1 MGISAVLVSMPR
13 EMLNDAKWH
22 LLGAE
27 KFDKEGENA
36 VFLRWREVRATAI
49 FAIAAVESFMNSVA
63 DEYVQEHPK
72 LDEHLKDY
80 LQEREK
86 YVKDGE
92 VRERLIYLG
101 IEEKLSGWTKI
112 ITGNIFDKSDQT
124 WREFVEVKTF
134 RDDLIH
140 YKKGTTPSVYNR
152 GTVDMARRSVRSAES
167 MIERF
172 YQCWGKTTP
181 NWVHAAYREI
191 R

>member
-1 MGISAVLVSMPR
+1 MRISALLVSMPQ

-22 LLGAE
+22 LLEAE
-27 KFDKEGENA
+27 RFDKEEETA

-49 FAIAAVESFMNSVA
+49 FAIGAVESFMNNVA
-63 DEYVQEHPK
+63 DQYVQEHPD

-80 LQEREK
+80 LQERER

-92 VRERLIYLG
+92 VRERPRYLG

-112 ITGNIFDKSDQT
+112 ITGKTFDKSGQT
-124 WREFVEVKTF
+124 WRDFVEVKTF
-134 RDDLIH
+134 RNDLIH
-140 YKKGTTPSVYNR
+140 YKKGTKHSVYNR
-152 GTVDMARRSVRSAES
+152 STVDMARRSVRSAES